1 MIREN
6 INLGINF
13 IILLLAQM
21 LLFNKINAFGDL
33 NPMVY
38 LLFFIHYPTD
48 RSQTGFI
55 TAAFLLGFFIDFLS
69 QGSGA
74 HTLGALTV
82 AFVRPFAIRQAFGSN
97 IEIPPYLQEDPR
109 MLNRWL
115 LIVELILIHHFI
127 YFTVVFWDITHIFS
141 ILKNS
146 FNTFFMSLIL
156 IALLINF
163 YPTKR

>member
-74 HTLGALTV
+74 HTLGGV
-82 AFVRPFAIRQAFGSN
+82 DGCICSPVCY
-97 IEIPPYLQEDPR
+97 PPS
-109 MLNRWL
+109 
-115 LIVELILIHHFI
+115 
-127 YFTVVFWDITHIFS
+127 FWI
-141 ILKNS
+141 
-146 FNTFFMSLIL
+146 
-156 IALLINF
+156 
-163 YPTKR
+163 